1 MIFLTEEQLESLKLC
16 RKNNILNF
24 KGNPKDND
32 NINKCGYTE
41 LESRIVAMYSAL
53 EKLTGLAISY
63 NKWLNMYIVK
73 DIGHPLLAENENTF
87 SEDTEHPYHHDKIK
101 TRSCGC
107 AWGET
112 VLEAYENLLC
122 KKEGMYCAFEDF
134 PRIQAEKIVETME
147 AKGWI
152 LYKDCCWCSPE
163 EAVEKHGYKYA
174 EDGSLVKKESIDYL
188 KEKLNL

>member
-1 MIFLTEEQLESLKLC
+1 MIYLTEEQLEGLKLC
-16 RKNNILNF
+16 GKDNILNF
-24 KGNPKDND
+24 KGNPKDKD
-32 NINKCGYTE
+32 DINKCDYTE

-73 DIGHPLLAENENTF
+73 DIGHPSLTENENTF
-87 SEDTEHPYHHDKIK
+87 SEDTEHPYYHDKIK

-122 KKEGMYCAFEDF
+122 KKEGMYCVFEDF
-134 PRIQAEKIVETME
+134 PRI
-147 AKGWI
+147 
-152 LYKDCCWCSPE
+152 
-163 EAVEKHGYKYA
+163 
-174 EDGSLVKKESIDYL
+174 
-188 KEKLNL
+188 